1 MMNIY
6 NSPLTDHRN
15 RDANNMK
22 LIIITM
28 VTMIILAIPTLAM
41 ADPIVIRFSHIV
53 PENTPKG
60 KMALKFKELIEKRM
74 PERVNVKIFPN
85 GELYSDSSVLL
96 AMQLGNVEMAS
107 PSLSKFTQFTKQ
119 LQVFD
124 LPFLFKDMAAVERFQ
139 ESVSGQKLL
148 TSMEKKLI
156 VGLGYLHNGMKQLS
170 ANQPIKSPSDVVG
183 KVFRIMNSDVLE
195 AQFEAVDAIPLK
207 KPYEEVFSLL
217 QSEAVDGQEN
227 SWSNIYTKRFYEVQD
242 YITESNHG
250 VLDYLVVTSAEF
262 WYGLPEILRNDIKLA
277 LDEAISYGNNIAA
290 IQAEEDRQKIIDSA
304 KSQLISLSSEER
316 QRWIDAMSSVW
327 KMFEQDIGK
336 DLIDSAKKANQ
347 E

>member
-1 MMNIY
+1 
-6 NSPLTDHRN
+6 
-15 RDANNMK
+15 MK
-22 LIIITM
+22 LIIITI
-28 VTMIILAIPTLAM
+28 VAMITLALPTLAM
-41 ADPIVIRFSHIV
+41 ADPIVIRFSHVV

-60 KMALKFKELIEKRM
+60 KMAIKFKELIEERM
-74 PERVNVKIFPN
+74 HGRVSVKIFPN
-85 GELYSDSSVLL
+85 GELYSDNTVLL
-96 AMQLGNVEMAS
+96 AMQLGNVEMAA
-107 PSLSKFTQFTKQ
+107 PTVSKFTQFTKQ

-139 ESVSGQKLL
+139 QSVAGQKLL
-148 TSMEKKLI
+148 SSMENKLM

-207 KPYEEVFSLL
+207 KPFAEIFSLL
-217 QSEAVDGQEN
+217 QSKAVDGQEN
-227 SWSNIYTKRFYEVQD
+227 SWSNIYAKKFFEVQD

-262 WYGLPEILRNDIKLA
+262 WYGLPELLRKDIKSA

-290 IQAEEDRQKIIDSA
+290 IKAEEDRQKIIDSG
-304 KSQLISLSSEER
+304 KSQLISLSNEER
-316 QRWIDAMSSVW
+316 QRWIDAMTSVW

-336 DLIDSAKKANQ
+336 DLIDAAVKANQ

>member
-1 MMNIY
+1 M
-6 NSPLTDHRN
+6 
-15 RDANNMK
+15 
-22 LIIITM
+22 
-28 VTMIILAIPTLAM
+28 
-41 ADPIVIRFSHIV
+41 
-53 PENTPKG
+53 
-60 KMALKFKELIEKRM
+60 
-74 PERVNVKIFPN
+74 
-85 GELYSDSSVLL
+85 
-96 AMQLGNVEMAS
+96 
-107 PSLSKFTQFTKQ
+107 
-119 LQVFD
+119 
-124 LPFLFKDMAAVERFQ
+124 
-139 ESVSGQKLL
+139 
-148 TSMEKKLI
+148 
-156 VGLGYLHNGMKQLS
+156 
-170 ANQPIKSPSDVVG
+170 
-183 KVFRIMNSDVLE
+183 
-195 AQFEAVDAIPLK
+195 
-207 KPYEEVFSLL
+207 

-262 WYGLPEILRNDIKLA
+262 WYGLPEILRIDIKLA

-304 KSQLISLSSEER
+304 KSQLISLSNEER